1 MPFNEAHIFVALGKL
16 AFKIKVCNKTSAA
29 YFCVTAVFPTY
40 AVQAAVLR
48 GSANIFVGRRHAAVV
63 LREVAEGLRF
73 DCVRC
78 GSFAILAAYLQF
90 PAVLCGGKTAA

>member
-1 MPFNEAHIFVALGKL
+1 VSNSRLHEMPFNEAHIFVALGKL

-48 GSANIFVGRRHAAVV
+48 GSENF
-63 LREVAEGLRF
+63 LSAEGMLRSFCGRSRKVYVLIAF
-73 DCVRC
+73 D
-78 GSFAILAAYLQF
+78 
-90 PAVLCGGKTAA
+90 AVPSRS